1 MKCLVKGCENHSHE
15 GKFVGEL
22 CKPCHIMLTEG
33 KVSPSNAWFVE
44 AIKNA
49 REDVLKDVTITS
61 KTSGEVV
68 AITLTDEDHRIY
80 KVLWERD

>member
-22 CKPCHIMLTEG
+22 CNPCHIMLTEG